1 MKFVEPQVFL
11 IAQTQIEQDGVNDW
25 LSCINGQNVLS
36 HIAGTDCEELIELCG
51 RRCYLSFDVGLN
63 PNVTKIRKDSEVY
76 HKNLLTSGHGSV
88 LEHSSATFAFECVSR
103 VFCYAEDMD
112 VLTKDGWK
120 SWKDIT
126 GNEMFATLK
135 EGKLVYEKA
144 EEHFKI
150 KYVGKM
156 YSVQSQQ
163 IDLLVTP
170 NHRMWVQ
177 DAQTR
182 KYKRHEQNFEIK
194 LAQDILH
201 KKYRYQ
207 KCANW
212 EGDTQT
218 EIFIDPVIKKTIRSD
233 TEKEITRE
241 YDGCTIKAE
250 LFAKFLG
257 FFISEG
263 YLSNSDTSICIS
275 QNEGEIHDDIFKTIT
290 DMGFSACSCKSGDF
304 NNKVIKFKC
313 FALYEWLKKCG
324 QGALNKC
331 IPREILEWDKNLL
344 SILYNAML
352 IGDGS
357 KHKKNGHEVIYTNS
371 IQLANDIQELALK
384 IGKAANIRVDNR
396 VGESHLLVK
405 TGQVIE
411 NKNIGYIVSL
421 VSHLYPHVN
430 AHLNNKESNRW
441 KKNNGFMDEFID
453 YSGDVYCVKV
463 PSGLL
468 YVRRNGKACWSGN
481 THEVVRHRAGVAISQ
496 ESLRYVRLNNLK
508 FWLPPEIDS
517 NQEAREVF
525 IDLIEKSEEAQA
537 KLAKIFD
544 IDNLNSFSQKK
555 ILTSSFRRIAPDGL
569 ATGIVLTFNM
579 RALRHVIAMRTSVH
593 AETEIRKVF
602 NKVFDIAIVK
612 WPFIFQDFKKIDTG
626 DGLFECVPECEKV

>member
-103 VFCYAEDMD
+103 VF
-112 VLTKDGWK
+112 
-120 SWKDIT
+120 
-126 GNEMFATLK
+126 
-135 EGKLVYEKA
+135 
-144 EEHFKI
+144 
-150 KYVGKM
+150 
-156 YSVQSQQ
+156 
-163 IDLLVTP
+163 
-170 NHRMWVQ
+170 
-177 DAQTR
+177 
-182 KYKRHEQNFEIK
+182 
-194 LAQDILH
+194 
-201 KKYRYQ
+201 
-207 KCANW
+207 
-212 EGDTQT
+212 
-218 EIFIDPVIKKTIRSD
+218 
-233 TEKEITRE
+233 
-241 YDGCTIKAE
+241 
-250 LFAKFLG
+250 
-257 FFISEG
+257 
-263 YLSNSDTSICIS
+263 
-275 QNEGEIHDDIFKTIT
+275 
-290 DMGFSACSCKSGDF
+290 
-304 NNKVIKFKC
+304 
-313 FALYEWLKKCG
+313 
-324 QGALNKC
+324 
-331 IPREILEWDKNLL
+331 
-344 SILYNAML
+344 
-352 IGDGS
+352 
-357 KHKKNGHEVIYTNS
+357 
-371 IQLANDIQELALK
+371 
-384 IGKAANIRVDNR
+384 
-396 VGESHLLVK
+396 
-405 TGQVIE
+405 
-411 NKNIGYIVSL
+411 
-421 VSHLYPHVN
+421 
-430 AHLNNKESNRW
+430 
-441 KKNNGFMDEFID
+441 
-453 YSGDVYCVKV
+453 
-463 PSGLL
+463 
-468 YVRRNGKACWSGN
+468 